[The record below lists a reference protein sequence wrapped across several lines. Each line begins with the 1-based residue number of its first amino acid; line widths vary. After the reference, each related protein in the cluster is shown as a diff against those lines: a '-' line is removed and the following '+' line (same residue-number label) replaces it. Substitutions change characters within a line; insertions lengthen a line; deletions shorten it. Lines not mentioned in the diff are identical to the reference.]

1 MDNLSSEQYR
11 AIGGE
16 LRRRIARKL
25 RSIAD
30 AVESGDVCEIRK
42 QLAFSP
48 KGDCDAKRQFMDCTT
63 NCLPGASNHFIFF
76 DPVVREVLGPYSA
89 LEAFAKKSFSSS
101 MMYDLLSITSLIE
114 FLDGGGKFFQQQD
127 DGSII
132 TPYNRDCRG

>member
-42 QLAFSP
+42 QLALSP

-63 NCLPGASNHFIFF
+63 SCFPGFTNHFIFF
-76 DPVVREVLGPYSA
+76 DSVVREVLGPYSA
-89 LEAFAKKSFSSS
+89 LEVFAKESFSSS
-101 MMYDLLSITSLIE
+101 MMYDLFSITSLIE
-114 FLDGGGKFFQQQD
+114 FLDGGGRLF
-127 DGSII
+127 
-132 TPYNRDCRG
+132 PYYRDCRE